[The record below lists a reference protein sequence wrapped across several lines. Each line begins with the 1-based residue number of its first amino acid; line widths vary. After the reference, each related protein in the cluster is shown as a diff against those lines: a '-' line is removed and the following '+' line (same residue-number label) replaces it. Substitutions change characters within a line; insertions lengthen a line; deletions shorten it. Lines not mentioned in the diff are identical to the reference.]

1 MRSIIFLFL
10 LMMSGCCVNAQTTG
24 TGYDEQLA
32 DSLGADEYGMK
43 PYVLAILIDGT
54 NKSTDGDYVNR
65 IFRGHMDNIG
75 KLAKEG
81 KLVVAGPFG
90 ENDKNY
96 RGIYIFNVSTVEE
109 ARNLVETDPAV
120 TEKLLDFAMYPWYG
134 SAALGT
140 YLGVHERIAKKKP

>member
-1 MRSIIFLFL
+1 MKTTAFLFL
-10 LMMSGCCVNAQTTG
+10 LLMSACCVNAQTADS
-24 TGYDEQLA
+24 GYDKELA

-65 IFRGHMDNIG
+65 TFRGHMDNIG
-75 KLAKEG
+75 RLAKEG
-81 KLVVAGPFG
+81 KLAVAGPFG
-90 ENDKNY
+90 DNDKNY

-109 ARNLVETDPAV
+109 ARSLVETDPAV
-120 TEKLLDFAMYPWYG
+120 TEKLLDFEMYPWYG

-140 YLGVHERIAKKKP
+140 YLDVHEKIAKKKP